1 MATSSLES
9 GLRFRSVGIAV
20 RPATPISAIRSVG
33 HRTVVFESLV
43 ASVIVLA
50 VMMVLSP
57 SDGGVGRL
65 GPHFAWIAVF
75 LLSAR
80 YGTKGLC
87 VSLSL
92 SVALVIASAGILGQM
107 HALGERLNRNADLA
121 ALVAAVLV
129 AWVASTH
136 ENRRSAMA
144 LELDAAKEGSRSDRK
159 AAREMQSALVA
170 LRSRA
175 DRMSLS
181 LTFLRNVAARLE
193 GKNPEQAIS
202 AALTLAMTCLGAR
215 AGVVE
220 IAASIPGAGFDITPS
235 LSSWTGPW
243 NGDGSA
249 PVLSGDRVVAAALE
263 ARMPVIAADVDGAG
277 INDADMVAPLLDRN
291 GKPFGVLALRGLPH
305 RGVGMM
311 AIRDLAVASG
321 WLANSLTPPLQL
333 NAVPMKVSDKNEL
346 NELNEL
352 PYHDFTLWS
361 DMDLTSRSL
370 IEVGA

>member
-9 GLRFRSVGIAV
+9 GLKLRSAVIDV
-20 RPATPISAIRSVG
+20 RPVNPISAIRLVG
-33 HRTVVFESLV
+33 HRTVVIESL
-43 ASVIVLA
+43 AAAVIVLA
-50 VMMVLSP
+50 AMMVLSP
-57 SDGGVGRL
+57 SDGGVRRL

-92 SVALVIASAGILGQM
+92 SIALVIASAGILGQM
-107 HALGERLNRNADLA
+107 HALGERLNGSADLA
-121 ALVAAVLV
+121 ALVAAVLI

-136 ENRRSAMA
+136 ENRRSDMA
-144 LELDAAKEGSRSDRK
+144 RELDAAKEGSRSDRK
-159 AAREMQSALVA
+159 AAREMQGALVA

-181 LTFLRNVAARLE
+181 LTFLRTVAEHLG

-220 IAASIPGAGFDITPS
+220 IAGSIPGAGFDITPS

-249 PVLSGDRVVAAALE
+249 PLLAGDRVVAAALE

-277 INDADMVAPLLDRN
+277 VGDADMVAPLLDRN

-311 AIRDLAVASG
+311 AIRDLTVASS
-321 WLANSLTPPLQL
+321 WLASSLTPPLQL
-333 NAVPMKVSDKNEL
+333 NAAPAKVIAKDEL
-346 NELNEL
+346 KEL
-352 PYHDFTLWS
+352 PYLDFTLS
-361 DMDLTSRSL
+361 SELDRTSRRL
-370 IEVGA
+370 IEVRA

>member
-9 GLRFRSVGIAV
+9 RLKVSVAAIAV
-20 RPATPISAIRSVG
+20 RPANPISAIRSVG

-43 ASVIVLA
+43 AAVIVLA
-50 VMMVLSP
+50 AMMILSP
-57 SDGGVGRL
+57 SDGGISRP

-92 SVALVIASAGILGQM
+92 SSALVIASAGILGQM
-107 HALGERLNRNADLA
+107 RALGERLSGNADLA
-121 ALVAAVLV
+121 ALVAAVLI

-136 ENRRSAMA
+136 ENRRNDMA
-144 LELDAAKEGSRSDRK
+144 RELDAAKEGSRSDRK

-181 LTFLRNVAARLE
+181 LTFLRNVAERLD
-193 GKNPEQAIS
+193 GGNPEQAIS

-220 IAASIPGAGFDITPS
+220 IAGSIPGAGFDITPS

-249 PVLSGDRVVAAALE
+249 PVLAGDRVVAAALE
-263 ARMPVIAADVDGAG
+263 AGMPLVAADVDGAG
-277 INDADMVAPLLDRN
+277 VGDADMVAPLIDRN
-291 GKPFGVLALRGLPH
+291 GKAFGVLALRGLPH
-305 RGVGMM
+305 RGAGMM
-311 AIRDLAVASG
+311 AIRDLTVASS
-321 WLANSLTPPLQL
+321 WLASALTPRLQL
-333 NAVPMKVSDKNEL
+333 NAIPTKVIATDEPK
-346 NELNEL
+346 EL
-352 PYHDFTLWS
+352 PYHDITLWS
-361 DMDLTSRSL
+361 DMDLSPRQL
-370 IEVGA
+370 IEVRA